1 MLLVGIWLE
10 TESVENKMDSMIQI
24 IRGVLLAVFLYLGET
39 VDAEDDSLIQPY
51 LVTYGNL
58 TCHRCVKSIHGYN
71 CIVLRDMSRIEREHC
86 RSDQHY
92 CMVEK
97 YITNGVLQTFTRGCA
112 EECVPGCDSA
122 GVNYVIEKCYSC
134 CQKHFCN
141 IGNGGSDLHTRANV
155 ASSVIPALISGVVL
169 ARCDIRRYIW

>member
-1 MLLVGIWLE
+1 MSNLFPYICTICTIFLLL
-10 TESVENKMDSMIQI
+10 
-24 IRGVLLAVFLYLGET
+24 

-92 CMVEK
+92 CMVSKALDLLIVTDVEWG
-97 YITNGVLQTFTRGCA
+97 YLIRRGILLLLLLLLVIVVVLQS
-112 EECVPGCDSA
+112 P
-122 GVNYVIEKCYSC
+122 
-134 CQKHFCN
+134 QK
-141 IGNGGSDLHTRANV
+141 
-155 ASSVIPALISGVVL
+155 
-169 ARCDIRRYIW
+169 